1 MIKTKLINQELQL
14 KEKQLNSQQAFK
26 NNYLSKN
33 IEFKKTN
40 NREQDNVKNKTL
52 LNRNITIHVKSQ
64 ENQSKEV

>member
-1 MIKTKLINQELQL
+1 LIKTKLINQELQL